1 MNDLP
6 NAGSKSS
13 VANLLLNEN
22 PNLVVLSEDL
32 HLDEYIPKSS
42 PKEQDRSVS
51 EDLSAPDSSKQ
62 PQGQTQTHSE
72 KS

>member
-6 NAGSKSS
+6 NAGNKSS
-13 VANLLLNEN
+13 MANLLLNEN

-32 HLDEYIPKSS
+32 HLEQYITESS
-42 PKEQDRSVS
+42 PKEQDHSVS

-62 PQGQTQTHSE
+62 PQRQTHSE